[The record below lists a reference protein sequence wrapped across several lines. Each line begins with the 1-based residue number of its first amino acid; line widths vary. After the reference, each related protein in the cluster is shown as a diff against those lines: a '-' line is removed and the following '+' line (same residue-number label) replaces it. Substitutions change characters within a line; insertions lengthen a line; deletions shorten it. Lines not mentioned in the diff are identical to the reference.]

1 MRTLLF
7 FFCLALSCA
16 AETVPS
22 LFIEGYAAR
31 QSCAPG
37 EELAFHVSTSAP
49 KFSAEIARLGLNR
62 EVVWHKAGLAGQ
74 ELATPEDASS
84 MGCRWPESFS
94 VPIAKTWKTGY
105 YEMLLHAEDGGGK
118 YTERGRRTA
127 ESTLFFVVKAAAP
140 GKTSKV
146 LIELCTNTYAAYN
159 NWGGFSL
166 YAFHGKGKNQG
177 NRVSFER
184 PCQGQYARWELPFV
198 QWAESHNIALE
209 FATNADL
216 EHQPELLEH
225 YKLVL
230 SVGHDEYWSTP
241 MRDNLEAWI
250 GRGGNVAFFTGNTCC
265 WQVRTEDEGHAL
277 TCWKQNYHWDPVYG
291 AREDY
296 STLSTLW
303 SHYVVKRPENTLT
316 GVGFL
321 WGGYHKSHGQLMD
334 GSGAFTTHRP
344 EHWVFEGTG
353 LKRGDEFGGKGS
365 IVGYECDGCHL
376 EWKDGLP
383 FPTHED
389 GTPQNFEVLCTAP
402 ASWHP
407 DDSAW
412 YDKWEN
418 GRKGN
423 AVMGLYT
430 RGGTVFTCGTTD
442 WARGLKVDARVDQIT
457 RNIIARL
464 SK

>member
-1 MRTLLF
+1 M
-7 FFCLALSCA
+7 
-16 AETVPS
+16 
-22 LFIEGYAAR
+22 
-31 QSCAPG
+31 
-37 EELAFHVSTSAP
+37 
-49 KFSAEIARLGLNR
+49 
-62 EVVWHKAGLAGQ
+62 
-74 ELATPEDASS
+74 
-84 MGCRWPESFS
+84 
-94 VPIAKTWKTGY
+94 
-105 YEMLLHAEDGGGK
+105 
-118 YTERGRRTA
+118 
-127 ESTLFFVVKAAAP
+127 
-140 GKTSKV
+140 
-146 LIELCTNTYAAYN
+146 
-159 NWGGFSL
+159 
-166 YAFHGKGKNQG
+166 
-177 NRVSFER
+177 
-184 PCQGQYARWELPFV
+184 
-198 QWAESHNIALE
+198 
-209 FATNADL
+209 
-216 EHQPELLEH
+216 
-225 YKLVL
+225 
-230 SVGHDEYWSTP
+230 
-241 MRDNLEAWI
+241 
-250 GRGGNVAFFTGNTCC
+250 
-265 WQVRTEDEGHAL
+265 
-277 TCWKQNYHWDPVYG
+277 
-291 AREDY
+291 
-296 STLSTLW
+296 
-303 SHYVVKRPENTLT
+303 VKRPENTLT